1 MNSIALWIN
10 EAIVTWR
17 REGIALQAGVSLQY
31 IEEVEQ
37 MLGFTFPDDFKE
49 FYTTVDGFA
58 NDTMSNS
65 MIYMWSMNKI
75 FQEHIAGDDDEFIGF
90 CDYMINSHRI
100 GFIKN
105 ERGIYKC
112 YDQVIPI
119 AETFSTCIQLIYT
132 DSDLII

>member
-1 MNSIALWIN
+1 MNSKAAWIT
-10 EAIVTWR
+10 EAMATWR

-49 FYTTVDGFA
+49 FYSTVDGFA
-58 NDTMSNS
+58 QDTMSKS
-65 MIYMWSMNKI
+65 MIYMWSMNMI
-75 FQEHIAGDDDEFIGF
+75 FQEYIAGDDDDFIAF

-100 GFIKN
+100 GFIKGLP
-105 ERGIYKC
+105 GIYKC
-112 YDQVIPI
+112 YDLVIPI

-132 DSDLII
+132 DSDLIM